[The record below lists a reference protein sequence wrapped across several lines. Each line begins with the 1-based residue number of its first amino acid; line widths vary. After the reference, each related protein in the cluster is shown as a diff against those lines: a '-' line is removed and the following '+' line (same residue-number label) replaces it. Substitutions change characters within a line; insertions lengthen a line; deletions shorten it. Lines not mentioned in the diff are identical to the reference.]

1 MPFSYQISLPK
12 TTKWQPALAQDFVLQ
27 LFANYPD
34 LVFRIVANSEH
45 VRWEIIEPS
54 NAPNET
60 FRRAI
65 LASYPEAYVEIAQPT
80 TQSKALG
87 ERFYRMVARYIY
99 VGATFLAPFR
109 GVKEI
114 KEADPLAAISQAM
127 SQLRGGEQV
136 IYSLHIS
143 GAAPKA
149 VYEEGYR
156 DITQDFK
163 GNRVSRYVNEV
174 QWPMDTKHRA
184 KLFLGTLFIQA
195 DAADEERV
203 QDILVPID
211 NQISWFAKE
220 GQNRLGL
227 CKYSDPFLVA
237 NSEDVW
243 RTTADFMSEQT
254 LAYRPPTLFEDIGR
268 LFGKQPPAHLPRWY
282 DSLSRYD
289 VNRLLPHLR
298 LVLEP
303 DEIAALWHLPYA
315 SFSAS
320 SIVWAKKPDVQLPA
334 PVAYATQGIRLGTG
348 VYRDQELPVLLSP
361 QVRTSH
367 VSIVGKTRT
376 GKSNLLHHLIHQD
389 IAAGLGVTVIDPHGD
404 LVRDLLRTSIP
415 PEREDDVVI
424 LDIADTEHPPALN
437 LLATASADK
446 SLTTA
451 GELADILAMVYGDM
465 RDAPRAKNTLTSA
478 LATIWQDDHATL
490 LDVTRLFEEPGYR
503 QRLVKQFGV
512 ENIRLLQFWKN
523 YENQSDAMQEQISAP
538 VTYRMQALYGNPAL
552 LPITCHPNHIDFSQ
566 LVAENRIILVSLK
579 VDNKIIP
586 EEDQNL
592 LGAMI
597 VAAFQHSVQARA
609 SNRLFSLY
617 VDEAQRFVTTS
628 LPTLFAEAGK
638 RGISV
643 TLANQFYKQLAGETL
658 DAVMGNVGSIIAF
671 RSGMEDA
678 RVLASYLKPAFDVD
692 DLVQMENYHAAVWM
706 QQAAFSLTTDPPLP
720 AENEACARR
729 EGYLRQHSRERY
741 IPMTREAILKWIQTR
756 YIDVDDQSNQPD
768 DPRYDLDADGKS

>member
-1 MPFSYQISLPK
+1 MRLPTRTRRSANVPNIYAVTVPKGTPWQAGRAQQFMDQMLFTFSTI
-12 TTKWQPALAQDFVLQ
+12 VL
-27 LFANYPD
+27 
-34 LVFRIVANSEH
+34 RIVAEAD
-45 VRWEIIEPS
+45 RIEWQVLDLLDYEPG
-54 NAPNET
+54 T
-60 FRRAI
+60 VVRAI
-65 LASYPEAYVEIAQPT
+65 RAVYPDAEVTGRPADVYRLDDRPVHRYV
-80 TQSKALG
+80 SKYSTFA
-87 ERFYRMVARYIY
+87 E
-99 VGATFLAPFR
+99 TFLAPILR
-109 GVKEI
+109 VTDI
-114 KEADPLAAISQAM
+114 KDSDPLAALVHAM
-127 SQLRGGEQV
+127 SHLRAGERISYTVAVLDVAANAYKAGQEQITRK
-136 IYSLHIS
+136 IYDGLLSLVFPRKEPRYQPQIQR
-143 GAAPKA
+143 
-149 VYEEGYR
+149 VLEEKLATRLYR
-156 DITQDFK
+156 CL
-163 GNRVSRYVNEV
+163 V
-174 QWPMDTKHRA
+174 
-184 KLFLGTLFIQA
+184 FIQFDTP
-195 DAADEERV
+195 DAARIPEL
-203 QDILVPID
+203 LVVD
-211 NQISWFAKE
+211 SQTVLFDRE
-220 GQNRLGL
+220 GFNGL
-227 CKYSDPFLVA
+227 
-237 NSEDVW
+237 
-243 RTTADFMSEQT
+243 
-254 LAYRPPTLFEDIGR
+254 
-268 LFGKQPPAHLPRWY
+268 RWY
-282 DSLSRYD
+282 NDGGQPVQVTTNEEDLKNSAVGIVVEFTRTD
-289 VNRLLPHLR
+289 VSPDIARARSDVGLI
-298 LVLEP
+298 LEP
-303 DEIAALWHLPYA
+303 REIAALWHLPHNG
-315 SFSAS
+315 FHDET
-320 SIVWAKKPDVQLPA
+320 ITWAGKRPVPMPA
-334 PVAYATQGIRLGTG
+334 NIARYYQGLRLGSAL
-348 VYRDQELPVLLSP
+348 YLDQAQPVCLPHSL
-361 QVRTSH
+361 RTSH

-389 IAAGLGVTVIDPHGD
+389 IATGLGVTVIDPHGD

-424 LDIADTEHPPALN
+424 LDIADTQHPPALN

-512 ENIRLLQFWKN
+512 ENIRLLQFWRN

-720 AENEACARR
+720 TENEACARR

-741 IPMTREAILKWIQTR
+741 SPMTRETILKWIQTR
-756 YIDVDDQSNQPD
+756 YIDGDDQSNQPD
-768 DPRYDLDADGKS
+768 DLRYDPDADGKS